1 MRMLVAIANHGTK
14 NQAYLARLLEAY
26 RSMRHEVDLV
36 VLSDAP
42 KDLGPDIEVRVGA
55 PTRNPWSLPFAHRR
69 LFADR
74 ADAYDLFVYS
84 EDDTLIEQQHV
95 DAFVELNELLP
106 EDEIPGFLR
115 FEEHENRERSYCSI
129 HSSYRWLPETVA
141 THDGEVF
148 ASFSNEHSACY
159 ILTRDHLKRAIASG
173 GFLVEAHE
181 GEYDMLVSA
190 ATDPYTR
197 CGLRRRICLSRV
209 DDVLLHHLPNVYL
222 GKLGVTETEFRAQL
236 RGLTGIA
243 RGKLDPGTLIQPAS
257 NLPSIAWDI
266 PQYPKASPE
275 LRSLVEGR
283 GNRVLSI
290 GCASGCLEQELFG
303 SGSDVS
309 VIPLDS
315 VCAEVARMRSF
326 RAAPPDLQVGLAS
339 FGAEEPFDVILL
351 HHVLE
356 HVRDPGAWLR
366 SAADLIAADGILV
379 VTTFNARAAHL
390 RRLLRR
396 PSRPVP
402 RPTRF
407 DEDGVHSATA
417 PRVRSWGADAG
428 LEVVGMRAE
437 ASGRMGA
444 LGPMLDGP
452 IGAWTG
458 DRIHLAFRSRGARD
472 RRRRGAF
479 R

>member
-14 NQAYLARLLEAY
+14 NQPYLARLLAAY
-26 RSMRHEVDLV
+26 RSMRHEVDIV
-36 VLSDAP
+36 VLSDTP
-42 KDLGPDIEVRVGA
+42 KDLGPDIEIHVGA
-55 PTRNPWSLPFAHRR
+55 PTENPWSLPFAHRR

-95 DAFVELNELLP
+95 DAFVELNGLLL
-106 EDEIPGFLR
+106 EDEVPGFLR
-115 FEEHENRERSYCSI
+115 FEEHESGQRSYCSI

-141 THDGEVF
+141 NQNGEVF

-173 GFLVEAHE
+173 GFLVEPHE

-197 CGLRRRICLSRV
+197 CGLRRRICVSRI

-222 GKLGVTETEFRAQL
+222 GKLGVSETEFRAQL
-236 RGLTGIA
+236 RGLMGIA
-243 RGKLDPGTLIQPAS
+243 CGELTPGSLLRPDS
-257 NLPSIAWDI
+257 NLPTIAWNI
-266 PQYPKASPE
+266 PQYPKGSPE

-283 GNRVLSI
+283 GHRVLSI
-290 GCASGCLEQELFG
+290 GCASGRLEQELFG

-315 VCAEVARMRSF
+315 VCAEVAMTRSF
-326 RAAPPDLQVGLAS
+326 RAGSPDLQLGLAS
-339 FGAEEPFDVILL
+339 LAAEEPFDVILL

-356 HVRDPGAWLR
+356 HVRDPGVWLR
-366 SAADLIAADGILV
+366 SAADVLAPDGILV
-379 VTTFNARAAHL
+379 VTTFNARAANL

-396 PSRPVP
+396 PSPPVP
-402 RPTRF
+402 RRARF
-407 DEDGVHSATA
+407 DQDGVHHVTA
-417 PRVRSWGADAG
+417 PRVRGWGADAG
-428 LEVVGMRAE
+428 VEAAEMRME
-437 ASGRMGA
+437 AFGRIRA
-444 LGPMLDGP
+444 LGPMLEGA
-452 IGAWTG
+452 IGAWIG
-458 DRIHLAFRSRGARD
+458 DRIHVVFRLPEAQE
-472 RRRRGAF
+472 RRRHGVF